1 VDAQHYNK
9 LYACTFRK
17 RRRDDYLKRLDLAE
31 HDIIS
36 PVVELH
42 RVVVAHGVVAAEVD
56 TLLKNTCYQ
65 RRLRMSSFTFVIN
78 YRINYKLN
86 TVYRHIDK
94 IVRTP

>member
-1 VDAQHYNK
+1 MDAQHYNK

-56 TLLKNTCYQ
+56 TLLAILNRGKY
-65 RRLRMSSFTFVIN
+65 L
-78 YRINYKLN
+78 KLLLVN
-86 TVYRHIDK
+86 SLE
-94 IVRTP
+94 